1 MMKSMKSN
9 ETIAIGRLFE
19 SNFIEILNLYSTGKI
34 GVVCDENTQ
43 TIAVQMIQK
52 LHLIGKTN
60 IYQITLPSGEQHKN
74 LESLSSVWQ
83 QLTENN
89 FTRKDLLIN
98 VGGGVITDL
107 GGFAAA
113 TYKRGIDYI
122 NIPTTLLA
130 MVDASV
136 GGKTGIDYQGFK
148 NQIGAFHLP
157 KGVYV
162 DPEYLKTLPQQQLLS
177 GYAEVL
183 KHGLIADANYWE
195 YCVSTPFLEVN
206 WNEVILKSIEIKNSI
221 VSQDPQEIGLRKVL
235 NFGHTVGHA
244 VETYYINNGEELLHG
259 MAVVV
264 GMMCEAHISFQ
275 KGNLSQIQL
284 ESISKQLVAR
294 YSKVSLNESC
304 FPELL
309 QLMYQDKKNNS
320 KGINV
325 TLLSDIGSAQ
335 FDGLATEEEIYQ
347 SLHYYSSIKS

>member
-1 MMKSMKSN
+1 MKSMKSN

-19 SNFIEILNLYSTGKI
+19 SNFIEILNLYSNGKI

-43 TIAVQMIQK
+43 TIAAQMIQK

-113 TYKRGIDYI
+113 TYKRGIEYI
-122 NIPTTLLA
+122 NIPTTLLS

-162 DPEYLKTLPQQQLLS
+162 DPEFLKTLPQQQLLS

-195 YCVSTPFLEVN
+195 YCVFTPFLEVN
-206 WNEVILKSIEIKNSI
+206 WNEVILKSIEIKNGI

-244 VETYYINNGEELLHG
+244 VETYYINHGEELLHG

-264 GMMCEAHISFQ
+264 GMICEAHISFQ
-275 KGNLSQIQL
+275 KGNLGQIQL
-284 ESISKQLVAR
+284 ESISKSLSSR
-294 YSKVSLNESC
+294 YNKVSIKESC
-304 FPELL
+304 FPEIL

-325 TLLSDIGSAQ
+325 TLLNDIGSAQ

-347 SLHYYSSIKS
+347 SLHYYGTIKS

>member
-1 MMKSMKSN
+1 MKSN
-9 ETIAIGRLFE
+9 NTIAIGGLFE
-19 SNFIEILNLYSTGKI
+19 SNFIELLDQFSNAKI
-34 GVVCDENTQ
+34 GVVCDENTE
-43 TIAVQMIQK
+43 TIATQIIQK
-52 LHLIGKTN
+52 LRLQGKTN
-60 IYQITLPSGEQHKN
+60 IYQITLPSGEQYKN
-74 LESLSSVWQ
+74 WESLNSAWQ
-83 QLTENN
+83 LLTENN

-98 VGGGVITDL
+98 IGGGVITDL

-157 KGVYV
+157 KGVFI
-162 DPEYLKTLPQQQLLS
+162 DAEYLKTLPEQQLLS

-183 KHGLIADANYWE
+183 KHGLIADANYWD

-206 WNEVILKSIEIKNSI
+206 WNEVILKSIEIKNNI
-221 VSQDPQEIGLRKVL
+221 VSEDPQEKGLRKVL

-244 VETYYINNGEELLHG
+244 VETYYINQGEELLHG

-275 KGNLSQIQL
+275 KGNLSQMQL

-294 YSKVSLNESC
+294 YSKVSLTESC

-320 KGINV
+320 NGINV
-325 TLLSDIGSAQ
+325 TLLTEIGSAQ